1 MIPEGKM
8 RIIEAAKRVIH
19 QSGIQGATMRLV
31 AEEAGVSTGAIYHYF
46 ASKEDVLYAV
56 MDQNLSESGRIAKSN
71 GTERV
76 NQKRLLEEVENE
88 IFKRLG
94 KEDENRI
101 QFYLAQEALSGNE
114 ALKVKFQTKY
124 TEWHQSIDQLMK
136 SLYDFDE
143 VEDQTFYH
151 NMGTILLAAIDGII
165 LQEMLGAIDVPIEE
179 ILKTY
184 NFLLEEGIPKLKEA
198 YQSKAANCVMEG

>member
-1 MIPEGKM
+1 
-8 RIIEAAKRVIH
+8 
-19 QSGIQGATMRLV
+19 MRLV
-31 AEEAGVSTGAIYHYF
+31 AIEAGVSTGAIYHYF

-56 MDQNLSESGRIAKSN
+56 MDHNLSESGRIVESN
-71 GTERV
+71 NAERM
-76 NQKRLLEEVENE
+76 NQKRLLEEVESE

-101 QFYLAQEALSGNE
+101 QFYLAQEALSGNV
-114 ALKVKFQTKY
+114 ALKEKFQDKY
-124 TEWHQSIDQLMK
+124 KEWHQSIDQLMK
-136 SLYDFDE
+136 SLYDLDE
-143 VEDQTFYH
+143 LKDQTFYH

-165 LQEMLGAIDVPIEE
+165 LQEMLGAIDVPIGE

-198 YQSKAANCVMEG
+198 YQSKMANCVMEG